1 MANRSKNGGRALITG
16 ASGGIGLELAREFA
30 AHGHSVILVARNEA
44 RLNEVAAELVHTYA
58 VKANVIA
65 SDLGERSAPHALFG
79 EVARR
84 NLEVDILVNNAGLM
98 ETGAF
103 KDADTETLRGII
115 QLNVEAL
122 TALTSL
128 FLKPMAAR
136 GRGRILNV
144 ASLAG
149 FQPLPSMAVYAASK
163 AGLRAVADRGPCRGI
178 ARQGSNGDRALPRL
192 HRHEYDRKRQARE
205 PGVPG
210 ASLRPDCRCEIR
222 RARATAPA

>member
-16 ASGGIGLELAREFA
+16 ASDGIGRELAREFA

-58 VKANVIA
+58 VEANVIA

-103 KDADTETLRGII
+103 KDADTRHRS
-115 QLNVEAL
+115 
-122 TALTSL
+122 TS
-128 FLKPMAAR
+128 
-136 GRGRILNV
+136 
-144 ASLAG
+144 
-149 FQPLPSMAVYAASK
+149 
-163 AGLRAVADRGPCRGI
+163 
-178 ARQGSNGDRALPRL
+178 
-192 HRHEYDRKRQARE
+192 
-205 PGVPG
+205 
-210 ASLRPDCRCEIR
+210 R
-222 RARATAPA
+222 R